1 LASNLT
7 VQTDGSI
14 SGFLAALPDARQRAD
29 AEAICAMMARV
40 SGQAPKLW
48 GRSIVGFGSYHYKYE
63 SGHQGDM
70 ARIGFSPRKA
80 NTVVYIVDGFAQYGA
95 ILARLG
101 KFKSGKSCL
110 YIKHLSDIDTTVLED
125 LVIHSYA
132 AMQAKYPE

>member
-14 SGFLAALPDARQRAD
+14 SAFLAALPDARQRAD